1 MSETVVIIGAGQAG
15 GDMTTALRQ
24 QGFEGRIVMI
34 GDEPALP
41 YRRPPLSKAYLS
53 GEMTEEQLYIKP
65 AATYEKQSVEVK
77 TGVRVESIDR
87 SAKTVTLGNGEN
99 IEYTKLAFCTGG
111 HARRLPLPGA
121 EKPNV
126 HYVRTIEDIEKLK
139 AQFQPGKRLLII
151 GGGYI
156 GLEAAAVGIKK
167 ELKVTLVEAL
177 PRLLARVTGPE
188 LSEYYYGVHTA
199 KGVDIK
205 LGAGV
210 EALEGGDTVETVVL
224 ADGTRLDADVIIVG
238 IGLIPN
244 TELAEAAGLEV
255 DNGIL
260 VDLQCRSTTDP
271 DIFAAG
277 DCANHDHGFLQ
288 RRIRLE
294 SVPNASEG
302 ARVVAA
308 TICGKDAEHNGAP
321 WFWSDQY
328 DLKLQM
334 VGINQGYEEVVIRG
348 SMEENNFSAFYLAN
362 GVVISADT
370 VNRPKDF
377 MIAKKLVAGRVK
389 SDAATLS
396 DESVELKSLLG

>member
-24 QGFEGRIVMI
+24 QGFEGRIVLI
-34 GDEPALP
+34 GEEPALP

-53 GEMTEEQLYIKP
+53 GEMSEAQLYIKP
-65 AATYEKQSVEVK
+65 ASTYEKQNVDVK

-87 SAKTVTLGNGEN
+87 AAHTVTLDTGEV

-111 HARRLPLPGA
+111 HARRLPLAGA

-126 HYVRTIEDIEKLK
+126 HYVRTIADIERLK

-167 ELKVTLVEAL
+167 ELNVTLVEAL

-188 LSEYYYGVHTA
+188 LSEYYYGVHSA

-224 ADGTRLDADVIIVG
+224 ADGTRLQADVIIVG

-244 TELAEAAGLEV
+244 TELAEAAGLDV

-260 VDLQCRSTTDP
+260 VDLQCRSSDP

-277 DCANHDHGFLQ
+277 DCANHDHGFLL

-302 ARVVAA
+302 ARVIAA
-308 TICGKDAEHNGAP
+308 TICGKEAQHNGAP

-348 SMEENNFSAFYLAN
+348 SMEDNNFSAFYLAN
-362 GVVISADT
+362 GVIISADT

-396 DESVELKSLLG
+396 DETVDLKSLLG

>member
-24 QGFEGRIVMI
+24 QGFEGRIVLI
-34 GDEPALP
+34 GEEPALP

-53 GEMTEEQLYIKP
+53 GEMSEAQLYIKP
-65 AATYEKQSVEVK
+65 ASTYEKQNVDVK

-87 SAKTVTLGNGEN
+87 AAHTVTLDTGEV

-111 HARRLPLPGA
+111 HARRLPLAGA

-126 HYVRTIEDIEKLK
+126 HYVRTIADIERLK

-167 ELKVTLVEAL
+167 ELNVTLVEAL

-188 LSEYYYGVHTA
+188 LSEYYYGVHSA

-224 ADGTRLDADVIIVG
+224 ADGARLQADVIIVG

-244 TELAEAAGLEV
+244 TELAEAAGLDV

-260 VDLQCRSTTDP
+260 VDLQCRSSDP

-277 DCANHDHGFLQ
+277 DCANHDHGFLL

-302 ARVVAA
+302 ARVIAA
-308 TICGKDAEHNGAP
+308 TICGKEAQHNGAP

-348 SMEENNFSAFYLAN
+348 SMEDNNFSAFYLAN
-362 GVVISADT
+362 GVIISADT

-396 DESVELKSLLG
+396 DETVDLKSLLG

>member
-1 MSETVVIIGAGQAG
+1 MSGAVVIVGAGQAG
-15 GDMTTALRQ
+15 CDMTTALRQ
-24 QGFEGRIVMI
+24 QGFEGRIVLI

-65 AATYEKQSVEVK
+65 AKTYEKQNVEVR
-77 TGVRVESIDR
+77 TGVRVDAIDR
-87 SAKTVTLGNGEN
+87 QARAVTLNDGEV
-99 IEYTKLAFCTGG
+99 IEYTKLVLATGG

-126 HYVRTIEDIEKLK
+126 HYVRTLADIERLK
-139 AQFQPGKRLLII
+139 EQFKAGRRLLII

-188 LSEYYYGVHTA
+188 LSHYYHDVHTA

-210 EALEGGDTVETVVL
+210 EHLEGGDAVETVVL
-224 ADGTRLDADVIIVG
+224 GDGSRLEADLIIVG

-255 DNGIL
+255 DNGIV
-260 VDLQCRSTTDP
+260 VDLHCQTSDP
-271 DIFAAG
+271 DIYAAG
-277 DCANHDHGFLQ
+277 DCTSHEHGFLR

-294 SVPNASEG
+294 SVPNASEQ

-308 TICGKDAEHNGAP
+308 NICGKEAVHDGVP

-334 VGINQGYEEVVIRG
+334 VGINQGYEDVVIRG
-348 SMEENNFSAFYLAN
+348 SMEDNNFSAFYLCD
-362 GVVISADT
+362 GVIISADT

-377 MIAKKLVAGRVK
+377 MVAKKLVAGRVK
-389 SDAATLS
+389 ADAATLA
-396 DESVELKSLLG
+396 DEAVELKSLIA

>member
-24 QGFEGRIVMI
+24 QGFEGRIVLI
-34 GDEPALP
+34 GEEPALP

-53 GEMTEEQLYIKP
+53 GEMSEAQLYIKP
-65 AATYEKQSVEVK
+65 ASTYEKQNVDVK

-87 SAKTVTLGNGEN
+87 AAHTVTLDTGEV

-111 HARRLPLPGA
+111 HARRLPLAGA

-126 HYVRTIEDIEKLK
+126 HYVRTIADIERLK

-167 ELKVTLVEAL
+167 ELNVTLVEAL

-188 LSEYYYGVHTA
+188 LSEYYYGVHSA

-210 EALEGGDTVETVVL
+210 EALEGGDMVETVVL
-224 ADGTRLDADVIIVG
+224 ADGTRLQADVIIVG

-244 TELAEAAGLEV
+244 TELAEAAGLDV

-260 VDLQCRSTTDP
+260 VDLQCRSSDP

-277 DCANHDHGFLQ
+277 DCANHDHGFLL

-302 ARVVAA
+302 ARVIAA
-308 TICGKDAEHNGAP
+308 TICGKETQHNGAP

-348 SMEENNFSAFYLAN
+348 SMEDNNFSAFYLAN
-362 GVVISADT
+362 GVIISADT

-396 DESVELKSLLG
+396 DETVDLKSLLG

>member
-15 GDMTTALRQ
+15 CDLTAALRQ

-34 GDEPALP
+34 GEEPALP

-65 AATYEKQSVEVK
+65 ASTYEKQNVEVI
-77 TGVRVESIDR
+77 TGVRVERIDR
-87 SAKTVTLGNGEN
+87 AAKTVTLANGEV
-99 IEYTKLAFCTGG
+99 IDYTKLALCTGG

-126 HYVRTIEDIEKLK
+126 HYVRTIADIEKLK
-139 AQFQPGKRLLII
+139 AQFLPGKRLLII

-167 ELKVTLVEAL
+167 ELKVTLVEAM

-188 LSEYYYGVHTA
+188 LSEYYYGVHSA

-210 EALEGGDTVETVVL
+210 DALEGDELVEKVVL
-224 ADGTRLDADVIIVG
+224 ADGTKLDADVIIVG

-244 TELAEAAGLEV
+244 TGLAEAAGLEV

-260 VDLQCRSTTDP
+260 VDQQCRSSDP

-277 DCANHDHGFLQ
+277 DCANHDHGFLL
-288 RRIRLE
+288 RRMRLE

-302 ARVVAA
+302 ARVIAA
-308 TICGKDAEHNGAP
+308 TICGKEAVHNGAP

-348 SMEENNFSAFYLAN
+348 SMEDNSFAAFYLAN
-362 GVVISADT
+362 GVIISADT
-370 VNRPKDF
+370 INRPKDF
-377 MIAKKLVAGRVK
+377 MVAKKLVAGRVK
-389 SDAATLS
+389 ADAATLS
-396 DESVELKSLLG
+396 DESVELKSLIA

>member
-24 QGFEGRIVMI
+24 QGFEGRIVLI
-34 GDEPALP
+34 GEEPALP

-53 GEMTEEQLYIKP
+53 GEMSEAQLYIKP
-65 AATYEKQSVEVK
+65 ASTYEKQNVDVK

-87 SAKTVTLGNGEN
+87 AAHTVTLDTGEV

-111 HARRLPLPGA
+111 HARRLPLAGA

-126 HYVRTIEDIEKLK
+126 HYVRTIADIERLK

-167 ELKVTLVEAL
+167 ELNVTLVEAL

-188 LSEYYYGVHTA
+188 LSEYYYGVHSA

-224 ADGTRLDADVIIVG
+224 ADGTRLQADVIIVG

-244 TELAEAAGLEV
+244 TELAEAVGLDV

-260 VDLQCRSTTDP
+260 VDLQCRSSDP

-277 DCANHDHGFLQ
+277 DCANHDHGFLL

-302 ARVVAA
+302 ARVIAA
-308 TICGKDAEHNGAP
+308 TICGKEAQHNGAP

-348 SMEENNFSAFYLAN
+348 SMEDNNFSAFYLAN
-362 GVVISADT
+362 GVIISADT

-396 DESVELKSLLG
+396 DETVDLKSLLG

>member
-15 GDMTTALRQ
+15 CDMTTALRQ
-24 QGFEGRIVMI
+24 QGFEGRIVLI
-34 GDEPALP
+34 GDEPVLP

-53 GEMTEEQLYIKP
+53 GEMTEEALYIKP
-65 AATYEKQSVEVK
+65 QKTYEKQDVEVR
-77 TGVRVESIDR
+77 TGVHVTSIDR
-87 SAKTVTLGNGEN
+87 AAHTVTLDNGEVL
-99 IEYTKLAFCTGG
+99 EYSKLAFATGG

-126 HYVRTIEDIEKLK
+126 HYVRTLADIERLK
-139 AQFQPGKRLLII
+139 AQFTSGKKLLII

-167 ELKVTLVEAL
+167 DLKVTLVEAL

-188 LSEYYYGVHTA
+188 LSHYYYDVHSA

-210 EALEGGDTVETVVL
+210 EHLEGGDTVETVVL
-224 ADGTRLDADVIIVG
+224 ADGSRLPADIVIVG

-244 TELAEAAGLEV
+244 TELAEAAGLDV

-260 VDLQCRSTTDP
+260 VDLHCRTSDP
-271 DIFAAG
+271 DIYAAG
-277 DCANHDHGFLQ
+277 DCSNHEHGFLQ

-294 SVPNASEG
+294 SVPNASEQ

-308 TICGKDAEHNGAP
+308 NICGKEAIHDGVP

-348 SMEENNFSAFYLAN
+348 SMDENSFSAFYLCD
-362 GVVISADT
+362 GVIISADT

-377 MIAKKLVAGRVK
+377 MVAKKLVAARVK
-389 SDAATLS
+389 AEPATLA
-396 DESVELKSLLG
+396 DESVELKSLIA

>member
-15 GDMTTALRQ
+15 CDMTAALRQ

-34 GDEPALP
+34 GEEPVLP

-53 GEMTEEQLYIKP
+53 DEMTEEQLYIKP
-65 AATYEKQSVEVK
+65 ASTYEKQNVEVI
-77 TGVRVESIDR
+77 TGVRVERIDR
-87 SAKTVTLGNGEN
+87 AAKNVTLANGEV
-99 IEYTKLAFCTGG
+99 IDYTKLAFCTGG

-126 HYVRTIEDIEKLK
+126 HYVRTIADIEKLK
-139 AQFQPGKRLLII
+139 AQFLPGKRLLII

-167 ELKVTLVEAL
+167 DLRVTLVEAM

-188 LSEYYYGVHTA
+188 LSEYYYGVHSA

-210 EALEGGDTVETVVL
+210 DALEGGELVERVVL
-224 ADGTRLDADVIIVG
+224 ADGTRLEADVIIVG

-260 VDLQCRSTTDP
+260 VDQQCRSSDP

-277 DCANHDHGFLQ
+277 DCANHDHGFLL
-288 RRIRLE
+288 RRMRLE

-302 ARVVAA
+302 ARVIAA
-308 TICGKDAEHNGAP
+308 TICGKEAVHNGAP

-348 SMEENNFSAFYLAN
+348 SMEENSFSAFYLCG
-362 GVVISADT
+362 GVIISADT

-377 MIAKKLVAGRVK
+377 MVAKKLVAGRVK
-389 SDAATLS
+389 ADAATLS
-396 DESVELKSLLG
+396 DESVELKSLIA

>member
-15 GDMTTALRQ
+15 CDLTAALRQ
-24 QGFEGRIVMI
+24 QGFEGRIVMV
-34 GDEPALP
+34 GEEPALP

-53 GEMTEEQLYIKP
+53 GDMTEEQLYIKP
-65 AATYEKQSVEVK
+65 ASTYEKQNVEVI
-77 TGVRVESIDR
+77 TGVRVERIDR
-87 SAKTVTLGNGEN
+87 AAKNVTLANGEVLD
-99 IEYTKLAFCTGG
+99 YTKLALCTGG

-126 HYVRTIEDIEKLK
+126 HYVRTIADIEKLK
-139 AQFQPGKRLLII
+139 AQFLPGKRLLII

-167 ELKVTLVEAL
+167 ELKVTLVEAM
-177 PRLLARVTGPE
+177 PRLLARVTGPA
-188 LSEYYYGVHTA
+188 LSEYYYGVHSA

-210 EALEGGDTVETVVL
+210 DALEGDELVEKVVL
-224 ADGTRLDADVIIVG
+224 ADGTKLDADVIIVG

-260 VDLQCRSTTDP
+260 VDQQCRSSDP

-277 DCANHDHGFLQ
+277 DCANHDHGFLL
-288 RRIRLE
+288 RRMRLE

-302 ARVVAA
+302 ARVIAA
-308 TICGKDAEHNGAP
+308 TICGKEAVHNGAP

-348 SMEENNFSAFYLAN
+348 SMEENNFSAFYLCG
-362 GVVISADT
+362 GVIISADT

-377 MIAKKLVAGRVK
+377 MVAKKLVAGRVK
-389 SDAATLS
+389 ADAATLS
-396 DESVELKSLLG
+396 DESVELKSLIA

>member
-15 GDMTTALRQ
+15 CDLTAALRQ

-34 GDEPALP
+34 GEEPALP

-65 AATYEKQSVEVK
+65 ASTYEKQNVEVI
-77 TGVRVESIDR
+77 TGVRVERIDR
-87 SAKTVTLGNGEN
+87 AAKTVTLANGEV
-99 IEYTKLAFCTGG
+99 IDYTKLALCTGG

-126 HYVRTIEDIEKLK
+126 HYVRTIADIEKLK
-139 AQFQPGKRLLII
+139 AQFLSGKRLLII

-167 ELKVTLVEAL
+167 ELKVTLVEAM

-188 LSEYYYGVHTA
+188 LSEYYYGVHSA

-210 EALEGGDTVETVVL
+210 DALEGDELVEKVVL
-224 ADGTRLDADVIIVG
+224 ADGTKLDADVIIVG

-244 TELAEAAGLEV
+244 TGLAEAAGLEV

-260 VDLQCRSTTDP
+260 VDQQCRSSDP

-277 DCANHDHGFLQ
+277 DCANHDHGFLL
-288 RRIRLE
+288 RRMRLE

-302 ARVVAA
+302 ARVIAA
-308 TICGKDAEHNGAP
+308 TICGKEAVHNGAP

-334 VGINQGYEEVVIRG
+334 VGINQGYDEVVIRG
-348 SMEENNFSAFYLAN
+348 SMEENNFSAFYLCG
-362 GVVISADT
+362 GVIISADT

-377 MIAKKLVAGRVK
+377 MVAKKLVAGRVK
-389 SDAATLS
+389 ADAATLS
-396 DESVELKSLLG
+396 DESVELKSLIA

>member
-15 GDMTTALRQ
+15 CDLTAALRQ
-24 QGFEGRIVMI
+24 QGYEGRIVMI
-34 GDEPALP
+34 GEEPALP

-65 AATYEKQSVEVK
+65 ASTYEKQNVEVI
-77 TGVRVESIDR
+77 TGARVESVDR
-87 SAKTVTLGNGEN
+87 EAKNVTLANGEV
-99 IEYTKLAFCTGG
+99 IGYSKLAFCTGG

-126 HYVRTIEDIEKLK
+126 HYVRTVADIEKLK
-139 AQFQPGKRLLII
+139 AQFLPGKRLLII

-167 ELKVTLVEAL
+167 ELKVTLVEAM

-210 EALEGGDTVETVVL
+210 DVLEGGELVERVVL

-260 VDLQCRSTTDP
+260 VDQQCRSSDP

-277 DCANHDHGFLQ
+277 DCANHDHGFLL
-288 RRIRLE
+288 RRMRLE

-302 ARVVAA
+302 ARVIAA
-308 TICGKDAEHNGAP
+308 TICGKEAVHNGAP

-334 VGINQGYEEVVIRG
+334 VGLNQGYEEVVIRG
-348 SMEENNFSAFYLAN
+348 SMDENSFSAFYLAN
-362 GVVISADT
+362 GVIISADT

-377 MIAKKLVAGRVK
+377 MMAKKLVTGRVK
-389 SDAATLS
+389 ADAAKLS
-396 DESVELKSLLG
+396 DESVELKSLIA

>member
-1 MSETVVIIGAGQAG
+1 MTESVVIVGAGQAG
-15 GDMTTALRQ
+15 CDLTTALRQ
-24 QGFEGRIVMI
+24 QGFEGRIVLI
-34 GDEPALP
+34 GDEPVLP

-53 GEMTEEQLYIKP
+53 DEMTEDALYIKP
-65 AATYEKQSVEVK
+65 QKTYEKQNVEVI

-87 SAKTVTLGNGEN
+87 GAHTVKLSNGET
-99 IEYTKLAFCTGG
+99 IEYGKLVLATGG

-126 HYVRTIEDIEKLK
+126 HYVRTIADIKRLK
-139 AQFQPGKRLLII
+139 AQFKAGQRLMII

-188 LSEYYYGVHTA
+188 LSTYYDGVHRRH
-199 KGVDIK
+199 GVDIK

-224 ADGTRLDADVIIVG
+224 ADGTRLDADIVIVG

-244 TELAEAAGLEV
+244 TELAEAAGVDV

-260 VDLQCRSTTDP
+260 VDVYCQSSDP
-271 DIFAAG
+271 DILAAG
-277 DCANHDHGFLQ
+277 DCTNHEHGFLQ

-294 SVPNASEG
+294 SVPNASEQ

-308 TICGKDAEHNGAP
+308 NICGKPVPHEGVP

-348 SMEENNFSAFYLAN
+348 SMEDNNFAAFYLCD

-377 MIAKKLVAGRVK
+377 MVAKKLVAGRVK
-389 SDAATLS
+389 ADAATLV
-396 DESVELKSLLG
+396 DESIELKSLIA

>member
-24 QGFEGRIVMI
+24 QGFEGRIVLI
-34 GDEPALP
+34 GEEPALP

-53 GEMTEEQLYIKP
+53 GEMSEAQLYIKP
-65 AATYEKQSVEVK
+65 ASTYEKQNVDVK

-87 SAKTVTLGNGEN
+87 AAHTVTLDTGEV

-111 HARRLPLPGA
+111 HARRLPLAGA

-126 HYVRTIEDIEKLK
+126 HYVRTIADIERLK

-167 ELKVTLVEAL
+167 ELNVTLVEAL

-188 LSEYYYGVHTA
+188 LSEYYYGVHSA

-224 ADGTRLDADVIIVG
+224 ADGTRLQADVIIVG

-244 TELAEAAGLEV
+244 TELAEAAGLDV

-260 VDLQCRSTTDP
+260 VDLQCRSSDP

-277 DCANHDHGFLQ
+277 DCANHDHGFLL

-302 ARVVAA
+302 ARVIAA
-308 TICGKDAEHNGAP
+308 TICGKETQHNGAP

-348 SMEENNFSAFYLAN
+348 SMEDNNFSAFYLAN
-362 GVVISADT
+362 GVIISADT

-396 DESVELKSLLG
+396 DETVDLKSLLG